1 MIIKYLVLYVYDND
15 HMKTLLPAD
24 LIELLPNGLLDS
36 CQLSEMQKGA
46 RLFTE
51 GKPPRYLFYVKEGE
65 VALIRHGAQGET
77 AIMQRQRRGFIGE
90 ASLMSERYHC
100 NAYALQKSSLIKI
113 PITIHIDFLTKDSEF
128 SLRWIKML
136 SHELRRTRLNNERLS
151 LPTVQ
156 ARLLHFLNTESTN
169 GAFDMQGSVKSLAQ
183 ELAVTY
189 EALYR
194 CLSALEK
201 KGMIIRSDRM
211 IKLVP
216 R

>member
-1 MIIKYLVLYVYDND
+1 MPTELAR
-15 HMKTLLPAD
+15 LLPAS
-24 LIELLPNGLLDS
+24 LLDS
-36 CQLSEMQKGA
+36 CQVTELRKGA
-46 RLFTE
+46 RLFSE
-51 GKPPRYLFYVKEGE
+51 GKPPRYLFYVTDGE
-65 VALIRHGAQGET
+65 VALIRHGVQGET
-77 AIMQRQRRGFIGE
+77 AYLQRQRRGFIAE

-113 PITIHIDFLTKDSEF
+113 PINIYIEHLTEDSEF

-136 SHELRRTRLNNERLS
+136 SHEVRRTRLHNERLS

-156 ARLLHFLNTESTN
+156 ARLLHLLNTESTN
-169 GAFDMQGSVKSLAQ
+169 GVFDIQGSVKSLAL

-194 CLSALEK
+194 CLSAIEK
-201 KGMIIRSDRM
+201 KGLITRSERS
-211 IKLVP
+211 IKLVI